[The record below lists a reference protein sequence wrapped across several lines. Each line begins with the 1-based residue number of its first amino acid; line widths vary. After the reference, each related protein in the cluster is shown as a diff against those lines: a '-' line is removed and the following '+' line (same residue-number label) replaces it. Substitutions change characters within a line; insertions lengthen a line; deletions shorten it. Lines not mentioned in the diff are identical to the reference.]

1 MAQLTDKAPSPNVVI
16 FDIGN
21 VLIRWQPE
29 LYYDQLI
36 SQPRRKQLFA
46 AVDLHA
52 MNERIDAGA
61 PFCATVYDL
70 AAEHPEFADLIRHW
84 HDDWLDIASPEL
96 TETLRLAQA
105 LRRNGIK
112 IAILSNIG
120 QETFD
125 LAATRNPFLAQFD
138 AVFLS
143 GPMGVTKPNP
153 AIYQRVEAAL
163 KLPPETLFFTDDRA
177 ENITAAAARGWKTHL
192 FETPKGLTQALVEN
206 GLLRQSEVAP

>member
-1 MAQLTDKAPSPNVVI
+1 MAHLTDKAPLPNFAI

-21 VLIRWQPE
+21 VLIRWHPE
-29 LYYDQLI
+29 LYYDQI
-36 SQPRRKQLFA
+36 TSQGLRKQLFA

-52 MNERIDAGA
+52 MNERVDAGA
-61 PFCATVYDL
+61 PFRKTVYDT
-70 AAEHPEFADLIRHW
+70 AAAHPEFADLIRHW
-84 HDDWLDIASPEL
+84 HDAWLDIASPEL
-96 TETLRLAQA
+96 TETLGLAQA
-105 LRRNGIK
+105 LRRNGIQ

-125 LAATRNPFLAQFD
+125 LAASRNPFLAQFD

-163 KLPPETLFFTDDRA
+163 KHPPETLFFTDDRA
-177 ENITAAAARGWKTHL
+177 ENITTAAARGWQTHL
-192 FETPKGLTQALVEN
+192 FETAEGLAQALVEN
-206 GLLRQSEVAP
+206 GLLTQSEATL